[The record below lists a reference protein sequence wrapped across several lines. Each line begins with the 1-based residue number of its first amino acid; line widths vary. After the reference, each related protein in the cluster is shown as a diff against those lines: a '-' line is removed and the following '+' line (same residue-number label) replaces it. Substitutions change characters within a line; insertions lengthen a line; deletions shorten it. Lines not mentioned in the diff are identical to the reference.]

1 MNIVVTGSQGTL
13 GKPLVKA
20 LRANGHR
27 VEGITRAHTDDALVH
42 RADIAEYGQMY
53 YLFDKVLEPVDVVY
67 NLAAEFGRHNGERY
81 TEQLWKSNAVG
92 LKNLLKLQ
100 VRYGFKLIHASSS
113 EVYGNGPMDSPV
125 MDEGMTKRVALEH
138 HNDYAMSK
146 WVNEQQIVNHMKDNP
161 DCEVIVPR
169 FFNAYGPGEEYHDY
183 RSVVCLFC
191 YRALHNLPI
200 TVFRDYH
207 RVFMYIDDF
216 IPSLVNLCENKLPRT
231 IGPINIGG
239 REYRSIE
246 DVVTVIESFIGP
258 IKHKQFLDQDAHNT
272 VNKFPD
278 ITVAEEWLGHNPTIP
293 LEVGIKK
300 TLEWMIEKYRD
311 TIQRTLPHD

>member
-27 VEGITRAHTDDALVH
+27 VEGIDLAHTDDPLVH
-42 RADIAEYGQMY
+42 RADIAEYAQLD
-53 YLFDKVLEPVDVVY
+53 YLFDKVIEPVDYVY

-81 TEQLWKSNAVG
+81 TEQLWRSNAVG

-100 VRYGFKLIHASSS
+100 LKYGFKLIHASSS
-113 EVYGNGPMDSPV
+113 EVYGNGKMDKRS
-125 MDEGMTKRVALEH
+125 MDEEMTKRIPLEH

-146 WVNEQQIVNHMKDNP
+146 WVNEQQIANHIKENP
-161 DCEVIVPR
+161 DYQVIVPR

-191 YRALHNLPI
+191 YRALHDLPI
-200 TVFRDYH
+200 TVYRDYH

-216 IPSLVNLCENKLPRT
+216 IPSLVNLCERELPKDL
-231 IGPINIGG
+231 GPINIGG
-239 REYRSIE
+239 VEYRSIE
-246 DVVTVIESFIGP
+246 EVVEVIESFLGP
-258 IKHKQFLDQDAHNT
+258 IKHKKYLDQDAHNT
-272 VNKFPD
+272 VNKYPN
-278 ITVAEEWLGHNPTIP
+278 IRLAQAWLDHNPTVP

-300 TLEWMIEKYRD
+300 TLEWMIEKYKD
-311 TIQRTLPHD
+311 TVII